1 MVIHYVVLTRLI
13 HNTKN
18 FEFASEF
25 PLREVNVACPTHP
38 SFFVA
43 IFAPHKAQ
51 AKKTKQSHWTLYP
64 EHSGELLLKT
74 LAARPD

>member
-51 AKKTKQSHWTLYP
+51 TKKKNNRIGHCTLNIRENCY
-64 EHSGELLLKT
+64 
-74 LAARPD
+74 